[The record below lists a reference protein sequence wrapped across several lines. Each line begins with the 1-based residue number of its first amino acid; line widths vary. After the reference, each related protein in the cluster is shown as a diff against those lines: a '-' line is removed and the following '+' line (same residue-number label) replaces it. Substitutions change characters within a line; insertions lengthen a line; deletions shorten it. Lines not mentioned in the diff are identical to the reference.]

1 MQYPLWAFPDFSD
14 LRYPMVISLFGTNKK
29 SSSLD
34 WIVVFL
40 GNPGDKYENTRHNV
54 GFMTAD
60 ALGEKLNKPIQR
72 LKFKALTNVVEY
84 GGCRV
89 LLMKPTTYMN
99 LSGEAVREAC
109 MFYKLP
115 PERVLVVSDDVSLPV
130 GKIRL
135 RRNGTAGGHNGLRS
149 IIGQLHSDQFLRLK
163 IGVGAKPHPDYD
175 MADWVLG
182 RFSKEDR
189 KAIDAAID
197 RALDAMECL
206 FTQGIDKAMSRY
218 NG

>member
-1 MQYPLWAFPDFSD
+1 
-14 LRYPMVISLFGTNKK
+14 MVISLFGTNKK

-149 IIGQLHSDQFLRLK
+149 IIGQLHSDQFPRLK

-182 RFSKEDR
+182 HFSKEDR
-189 KAIDAAID
+189 KAVDAAID

>member
-1 MQYPLWAFPDFSD
+1 M
-14 LRYPMVISLFGTNKK
+14 IINLFGRGGKQ
-29 SSSLD
+29 SSGLD
-34 WIVVFL
+34 WILVCL
-40 GNPGDKYENTRHNV
+40 GNPGDQYENTRHNV
-54 GFMTAD
+54 GFLTAD
-60 ALGEKLNKPIQR
+60 ALGERLGKPIQR

-109 MFYKLP
+109 QFYKIP

-130 GKIRL
+130 GKLRL
-135 RRNGTAGGHNGLRS
+135 RRSGTAGGHNGLRS
-149 IIGQLHSDQFLRLK
+149 IIGQLHSDQFPRLK
-163 IGVGAKPHPDYD
+163 IGVGQKPHPDYD

-182 RFSKEDR
+182 KFSKEDR
-189 KAIDAAID
+189 KTIDAAIE
-197 RALDAMECL
+197 RALDAIECV
-206 FTQGIDKAMSRY
+206 FSQGMDKAMSQY

>member
-1 MQYPLWAFPDFSD
+1 
-14 LRYPMVISLFGTNKK
+14 MVISLFGTNKK

-99 LSGEAVREAC
+99 LSGEAVRDAC

-149 IIGQLHSDQFLRLK
+149 IIGQLHSDQFPRLK

-182 RFSKEDR
+182 HFSKEDR
-189 KAIDAAID
+189 KAVDAAID

>member
-1 MQYPLWAFPDFSD
+1 MI
-14 LRYPMVISLFGTNKK
+14 VKLFGRGGKQT
-29 SSSLD
+29 SSLD
-34 WIVVFL
+34 WILVCL

-60 ALGEKLNKPIQR
+60 ALGERLHKPIQR
-72 LKFKALTNVVEY
+72 LKFRALTNVVEY

-109 MFYKLP
+109 QFYKLP

-130 GKIRL
+130 GKLRL
-135 RRNGTAGGHNGLRS
+135 RRSGTAGGHNGLRS
-149 IIGQLHSDQFLRLK
+149 IIGQLHSDQFPRLK
-163 IGVGAKPHPDYD
+163 IGVGQKPHPDYD

-182 RFSKEDR
+182 KFSKEDR

-197 RALDAMECL
+197 RALDAIECV
-206 FTQGIDKAMSRY
+206 FSQGMDRAMSQY